1 MFKKLFSK
9 KKSIDQ
15 VSLPEADIALRLM
28 FEMAMSDGH
37 LDETE
42 LALITKR
49 VKEIAPE
56 DTAVST
62 IINKVMNQSME
73 SISLYPTV
81 EIINN
86 TYEKEGKKQLLKVLW
101 QLVAAD
107 KIIDPYEENLYFKI
121 ADLICVERS
130 KANQIKQ
137 ENS

>member
-62 IINKVMNQSME
+62 IIKKVMNQSMG

>member
-62 IINKVMNQSME
+62 IIKKVMNQSME